1 MKDDKKS
8 WLFSFAISIFYEH
21 ISPKFRTGSFKNF
34 MDYAYVISEKIAV
47 HFETFYMS
55 YINVYQELVRK
66 EVKISEI
73 SPKDSVLI
81 IGSGSIPATSIL
93 VSKNSSSKNIVSI
106 DYDKGAVKNAISF
119 VNSSSF
125 DKNLKFEHAD
135 GLKYPVG
142 SFDVIFVLYGI
153 RKQDEMLKYISENIS
168 NSSRVIFRTTN
179 DSLVKFLGGK
189 DFLENYFKIQQTII
203 SEKFS
208 DTISFLLKKKS

>member
-8 WLFSFAISIFYEH
+8 WLFSFASGIFYDR

-34 MDYAYVISEKIAV
+34 MDYAYVIFEKIVV

-55 YINVYQELVRK
+55 YINVYQELVEK
-66 EVKISEI
+66 EVKASDIS
-73 SPKDSVLI
+73 SDDSILI

-106 DYDKGAVKNAISF
+106 DYDEGAVKNSISF
-119 VNSSSF
+119 IKFSSF

-153 RKQDEMLKYISENIS
+153 RKQDEMLNYISENMR

-189 DFLENYFKIQQTII
+189 DFLEKYFKIQHTII